1 MRHRR
6 QGGRVKQI
14 LCPKCG
20 KDFVRRTLRKG
31 AHEYIL
37 SVVYVYPFRC
47 QLCAY
52 RFLRLELGKRY
63 NESTVDKRQYERV
76 AVTCSVTFV
85 GDKASGAGTV
95 TRLSLGGC
103 ALESQLK
110 LMEGMMFNLRLQ
122 PPDVSQAIN
131 VETAIVRSVRPPV
144 IGLEFLRTNPTEQF
158 RLIQF
163 VAGLLTA
170 HRQVE

>member
-1 MRHRR
+1 
-6 QGGRVKQI
+6 VKQI

-20 KDFVRRTLRKG
+20 KDFVRRTLRAG
-31 AHEYIL
+31 AHEYLL
-37 SVVYVYPFRC
+37 SVGYVYPYRC
-47 QLCAY
+47 QLCAH
-52 RFLRLELGKRY
+52 RFLRLEFGKRY

-76 AVTCSVTFV
+76 EARFPVTFV

-95 TRLSLGGC
+95 SRLSLGGC
-103 ALESQLK
+103 ELNSPLK

-122 PPDVSQAIN
+122 PPDLNPAIN
-131 VETAIVRSVRPPV
+131 VETAIVRSVRPPLA
-144 IGLEFLRTNPTEQF
+144 GLEFLRTNPAEQF

-170 HRQVE
+170 HRKVE

>member
-1 MRHRR
+1 
-6 QGGRVKQI
+6 VKQI

-20 KDFVRRTLRKG
+20 KDFVRRTRREEV
-31 AHEYIL
+31 HEYLL

-47 QLCAY
+47 QLCAH

-76 AVTCSVTFV
+76 AATFPVTFV
-85 GDKASGAGTV
+85 GDKASGAGTI

-122 PPDVSQAIN
+122 PPDVNPAIN

-170 HRQVE
+170 HRQVD

>member
-1 MRHRR
+1 
-6 QGGRVKQI
+6 VKQI

-20 KDFVRRTLRKG
+20 KDFVRRTLRRG
-31 AHEYIL
+31 AHEYLL
-37 SVVYVYPFRC
+37 SVVYVYPYRC
-47 QLCAY
+47 QLCAK
-52 RFLRLELGKRY
+52 RFLRMEPGRRY

-76 AVTCSVTFV
+76 QAKFPVTFV

-95 TRLSLGGC
+95 SRLSLGGC
-103 ALESQLK
+103 ELESQLK

-122 PPDVSQAIN
+122 PPDLNPAIN

-144 IGLEFLRTNPTEQF
+144 AGLEFLRSNPTEQF

-170 HRQVE
+170 HRKVE

>member
-1 MRHRR
+1 
-6 QGGRVKQI
+6 VKQI

-31 AHEYIL
+31 AHEFLL
-37 SVVYVYPFRC
+37 SVLYVYPYRC
-47 QLCAY
+47 QLCAH
-52 RFLRLELGKRY
+52 RFLWLELGKRY
-63 NESTVDKRQYERV
+63 NESAIDKRQYERV
-76 AVTCSVTFV
+76 ETTFPATFV
-85 GDKASGAGTV
+85 GEKASGAGTV

-103 ALESQLK
+103 ALESPLK

-122 PPDVSQAIN
+122 PPGINPAIN
-131 VETAIVRSVRPPV
+131 VETAIVRSVRPPIV
-144 IGLEFLRTNPTEQF
+144 GLEFLRIHSNEQF

-170 HRQVE
+170 HRKVE

>member
-1 MRHRR
+1 M
-6 QGGRVKQI
+6 KQI
-14 LCPKCG
+14 LCPTCG

-31 AHEYIL
+31 AHEYVL
-37 SVVYVYPFRC
+37 SAVYVYPYRC
-47 QLCAY
+47 QLCAH
-52 RFLRLELGKRY
+52 RFLRAEPGKRY

-76 AVTCSVTFV
+76 KTKFPVTFV
-85 GDKASGAGTV
+85 GEKASGAGTV
-95 TRLSLGGC
+95 GRLSLGGC
-103 ALESQLK
+103 ELESSLK

-122 PPDVSQAIN
+122 PPDLNPAIH

-144 IGLEFLRTNPTEQF
+144 VGLEFLRTNPTEQF

-163 VAGLLTA
+163 IAGLLTA

>member
-1 MRHRR
+1 M
-6 QGGRVKQI
+6 KQI
-14 LCPKCG
+14 LCPTCG
-20 KDFVRRTLRKG
+20 KDFVRRTLRQG
-31 AHEYIL
+31 AHEYLL
-37 SVVYVYPFRC
+37 SIVYVYPYRC
-47 QLCAY
+47 QLCAH
-52 RFLRLELGKRY
+52 RFLRMELGRRY

-76 AVTCSVTFV
+76 KAKFPVTFV

-95 TRLSLGGC
+95 SRLSLGGC
-103 ALESQLK
+103 ELESPLK

-122 PPDVSQAIN
+122 PPDPNQAIN

-144 IGLEFLRTNPTEQF
+144 AGVEFLRSNPTEQF

-170 HRQVE
+170 HRKVE

>member
-1 MRHRR
+1 M
-6 QGGRVKQI
+6 KQI
-14 LCPKCG
+14 LCPTCG

-31 AHEYIL
+31 VHEYVL
-37 SVVYVYPFRC
+37 SAVYIYPYRC
-47 QLCAY
+47 QLCAH
-52 RFLRLELGKRY
+52 RFLRAEPGKRY

-76 AVTCSVTFV
+76 KTKFPVTFV
-85 GDKASGAGTV
+85 GEKASGAGTV
-95 TRLSLGGC
+95 GRLSLGGC
-103 ALESQLK
+103 ELESSLK

-122 PPDVSQAIN
+122 PPDLNPAIH

-163 VAGLLTA
+163 IAGLLTA

>member
-1 MRHRR
+1 M
-6 QGGRVKQI
+6 KQI

-20 KDFVRRTLRKG
+20 KDFVRRTRREEV
-31 AHEYIL
+31 HEYLL

-47 QLCAY
+47 QLCAH

-76 AVTCSVTFV
+76 AATFPVTFV
-85 GDKASGAGTV
+85 GDKASGAGTI

-122 PPDVSQAIN
+122 PPDVNPAIN
-131 VETAIVRSVRPPV
+131 VETAIVRSVRPPI

-170 HRQVE
+170 HRKVE

>member
-1 MRHRR
+1 
-6 QGGRVKQI
+6 VKRI

-20 KDFVRRTLRKG
+20 KDFVRRTTREG
-31 AHEYIL
+31 AHEHLL
-37 SVVYVYPFRC
+37 SAIYVYPFRC
-47 QLCAY
+47 QLCAR
-52 RFLRLELGKRY
+52 RFLRMEPGKRY

-76 AVTCSVTFV
+76 ETRFPATFV
-85 GDKASGAGTV
+85 GEKASGAGTV

-103 ALESQLK
+103 ALESSLK

-122 PPDVSQAIN
+122 PPDLNPSIN

-144 IGLEFLRTNPTEQF
+144 IGLEFLRTNPAEQF

-170 HRQVE
+170 HRKVE

>member
-1 MRHRR
+1 M
-6 QGGRVKQI
+6 KQI
-14 LCPKCG
+14 LCPTCG

-31 AHEYIL
+31 VHEYVL
-37 SVVYVYPFRC
+37 SAVYVYPYRC
-47 QLCAY
+47 QLCAH
-52 RFLRLELGKRY
+52 RFLRAEPGKRY

-76 AVTCSVTFV
+76 KTKFPVTFV
-85 GDKASGAGTV
+85 GEKASGAGTV
-95 TRLSLGGC
+95 GRLSLGGC
-103 ALESQLK
+103 ELESSLK

-122 PPDVSQAIN
+122 PPDLNPAIH

-163 VAGLLTA
+163 IAGLLTA

>member
-1 MRHRR
+1 M
-6 QGGRVKQI
+6 KKI

-20 KDFVRRTLRKG
+20 KDFVRRTVRKG
-31 AHEYIL
+31 AHEYLL
-37 SVVYVYPFRC
+37 SAVYIYPYRC
-47 QLCAY
+47 QLCAH
-52 RFLRLELGKRY
+52 RFLKPEPGKRY

-76 AVTCSVTFV
+76 ETTFPVTFV

-103 ALESQLK
+103 EVESTLK

-122 PPDVSQAIN
+122 PPGINPAIN
-131 VETAIVRSVRPPV
+131 VETSIVRSVRPPRF
-144 IGLEFLRTNPTEQF
+144 GLEFLRSTPAEQF

-163 VAGLLTA
+163 VASLLTK
-170 HRQVE
+170 HRKAE

>member
-1 MRHRR
+1 
-6 QGGRVKQI
+6 VKQI
-14 LCPKCG
+14 PCPKCG

-31 AHEYIL
+31 LHEYVL
-37 SVVYVYPFRC
+37 SAVYIYPYRC
-47 QLCAY
+47 QLCAH
-52 RFLRLELGKRY
+52 RFLRFEPGRRY

-76 AVTCSVTFV
+76 SAKFPVTFV

-95 TRLSLGGC
+95 SRLSLGGC
-103 ALESQLK
+103 ELESPLK

-122 PPDVSQAIN
+122 PPGLDPAIN
-131 VETAIVRSVRPPV
+131 VETAVVRSVRPPV
-144 IGLEFLRTNPTEQF
+144 AGLEFLRTNPAEQF

-170 HRQVE
+170 HRKVE

>member
-1 MRHRR
+1 M
-6 QGGRVKQI
+6 KQI
-14 LCPKCG
+14 LCPTCG

-31 AHEYIL
+31 VHEYVL
-37 SVVYVYPFRC
+37 SAVYVYPYRC
-47 QLCAY
+47 QLCAH
-52 RFLRLELGKRY
+52 RFLRAEPGKRY

-76 AVTCSVTFV
+76 KTKFPVTFV
-85 GDKASGAGTV
+85 GEKASGAGTV
-95 TRLSLGGC
+95 GRLSLGGC
-103 ALESQLK
+103 ELESSLK

-122 PPDVSQAIN
+122 PPDLNPAIH

-144 IGLEFLRTNPTEQF
+144 VGLEFLRTNPTEQF

-163 VAGLLTA
+163 IAGLLTA